1 MFNNTMFPVSSCDP
15 ARDEQVSKLLSSS
28 QLGLRFP
35 VGLET
40 QFERD
45 TGPERCKTFVRYSI
59 ASLVLY
65 TLFLFDYFAV
75 LPDVALLVA
84 SVQLG
89 VFTPT
94 AIACILYMRSNPPP
108 FWREAAPV
116 SWALISLISAVI
128 IYQGSG
134 EPAAVFFRY
143 CPILTALYVNVV
155 LSVRFRFAAF
165 TSVAVLVINAVDL
178 WAFDH
183 VGFDLKLL
191 INSSI
196 LWTCAMSL
204 LANYRLEKEQ
214 RRNYLLREREQSQE
228 RRIRHLAHH
237 DSLTGLP
244 NRILLQERMDS
255 ALALAEQGICPVAV
269 LYLDLDRFKVI
280 NDTLG
285 HHAGD
290 LLLQQV
296 AGRLRQTTRA
306 IDAVARMGGDEFVIL
321 QVGVCDPA
329 TISALALRVIE
340 TISDPFDLDGH
351 PASVGTSVGIAVYP
365 QDGCKATELLRAADA
380 ALYRAKKDSGN
391 TFRFYKLGI
400 DSHVHGH
407 SGLKEDDL
415 RYSLY
420 GPEAHACKSDCLER
434 FSFRFGGAVS

>member
-1 MFNNTMFPVSSCDP
+1 MFDDIMSPVSGCDP
-15 ARDEQVSKLLSSS
+15 ALDEQVTKLLSSS
-28 QLGLRFP
+28 RLGLRFP
-35 VGLET
+35 LVLET

-45 TGPERCKTFVRYSI
+45 TGPERCRTFVRYSI
-59 ASLVLY
+59 ISLVLY

-89 VFTPT
+89 VFTPA
-94 AIACILYMRSNPPP
+94 AIACIFYMRSNPPP
-108 FWREAAPV
+108 FWREAAP
-116 SWALISLISAVI
+116 SAWALVSLVSAVI

-165 TSVAVLVINAVDL
+165 TSAAVVVINAADL
-178 WAFDH
+178 WAFDYA
-183 VGFDLKLL
+183 GFDLKLL
-191 INSSI
+191 ISSSI
-196 LWTCAMSL
+196 LWACAMSL

-214 RRNYLLREREQSQE
+214 RRSYLLREREQSQE

-237 DSLTGLP
+237 DSLTGLA
-244 NRILLQERMDS
+244 NRVLLQERMDS

-269 LYLDLDRFKVI
+269 LCLDLDRFKAI

-290 LLLQQV
+290 LLLRQV
-296 AGRLRQTTRA
+296 AGRLKQTTRA
-306 IDAVARMGGDEFVIL
+306 VDAVARIGGDEFVIL

-351 PASVGTSVGIAVYP
+351 LASVSTSVGIAVYP
-365 QDGCKATELLRAADA
+365 QDGCKATELMRAADA
-380 ALYRAKKDSGN
+380 ALYRAKKESGN
-391 TFRFYKLGI
+391 TFRFHKPAI
-400 DSHVHGH
+400 DPRFHRRPY
-407 SGLKEDDL
+407 LEEDDL
-415 RYSLY
+415 RYSLH
-420 GPEAHACKSDCLER
+420 GPEGPS
-434 FSFRFGGAVS
+434 V

>member
-1 MFNNTMFPVSSCDP
+1 MFDDMMSLVSSCDP

-28 QLGLRFP
+28 RLGLRFP
-35 VGLET
+35 LVLET

-59 ASLVLY
+59 VSLVLY
-65 TLFLFDYFAV
+65 TLFLFDYFTV

-84 SVQLG
+84 VVQLS
-89 VFTPT
+89 VFTPA

-116 SWALISLISAVI
+116 AWALVSLVSVVI
-128 IYQGSG
+128 IYQGSE

-155 LSVRFRFAAF
+155 LSVRFRFAVFA
-165 TSVAVLVINAVDL
+165 SVAIMVINAVDL
-178 WAFDH
+178 WAYDSAS
-183 VGFDLKLL
+183 FDLKLL

-196 LWTCAMSL
+196 LWACAMSL

-214 RRNYLLREREQSQE
+214 RRSYLLREREQSQE

-237 DSLTGLP
+237 DSLTGLA
-244 NRILLQERMDS
+244 NRVLLHERMDS

-269 LYLDLDRFKVI
+269 LCLDLDRFKAI

-296 AGRLRQTTRA
+296 AERLRQMTRTA
-306 IDAVARMGGDEFVIL
+306 DAVARMGGDEFVIV
-321 QVGVCDPA
+321 QIGICDPTA
-329 TISALALRVIE
+329 ISALALRVIE
-340 TISDPFDLDGH
+340 TISAPFDLDGH
-351 PASVGTSVGIAVYP
+351 LASIGTSVGIAIYP
-365 QDGCKATELLRAADA
+365 QDGCKATELMRAADA
-380 ALYRAKKDSGN
+380 ALYRAKKESGN
-391 TFRFYKLGI
+391 TFCFYKPGM
-400 DSHVHGH
+400 DSHVHGRP
-407 SGLKEDDL
+407 GLEEGDL

-420 GPEAHACKSDCLER
+420 APEGPS
-434 FSFRFGGAVS
+434 S